1 MDYYLLTD
9 LAARVGYH
17 LALSGAETFRVEETI
32 HRIIGAYGI
41 ECETFSIPNCV
52 MVSLEAANGKPLMVM
67 KRVGFHGND
76 LESVE
81 KLNALSRRICA
92 ETPDPSVA
100 AQWLDETLKGRRHY
114 SVPVYYLGNFCAAA
128 GFCPVFGGTLRDSLF
143 AGLLGLIIGFVSR
156 QMDRRETNPFFST
169 IVEAF
174 AMAVPAYLAAGF
186 HLVDY
191 IDFVIIGTLMILV
204 PGLLI
209 TTSMRDIIYGDTNS
223 GINRIVQ
230 VLLSAFAIALGTAAA
245 WHVTTPIYGHAEAA
259 AALTYPL
266 WAQGIATFFACM
278 GFVILFNVH
287 DWGSVL
293 CALGSALTWIVY
305 LLCSR
310 AGFSIYSANF
320 FSEVVAAVYSEGMG
334 RWRKCPVTSYLV
346 ISSIPLLPGAG
357 IYYTMSIGLSG
368 SVQAALQKGLET
380 AGIAGSLAVGILLVS
395 TVFRAVNA
403 RRRRA
408 SAPGRE

>member
-32 HRIIGAYGI
+32 RRIIGAYGI
-41 ECETFSIPNCV
+41 ECEAFSIPNCV

-67 KRVGFHGND
+67 KRVDFHGND

-100 AQWLDETLKGRRHY
+100 AQWLDETLKG
-114 SVPVYYLGNFCAAA
+114 AAA
-128 GFCPVFGGTLRDSLF
+128 
-143 AGLLGLIIGFVSR
+143 LLGARLLPGQFLRRGRAFARCLAARCATACSRAFLASSSALVSR

-245 WHVTTPIYGHAEAA
+245 WRVTSGVYG
-259 AALTYPL
+259 LTVASGSASYPA
-266 WAQGIATFFACM
+266 WAQAVMIFVACTGFF
-278 GFVILFNVH
+278 ILFNVH
-287 DWGSVL
+287 DWGSIL
-293 CALGSALTWIVY
+293 CALGRRVHMDDVPAL
-305 LLCSR
+305 
-310 AGFSIYSANF
+310 
-320 FSEVVAAVYSEGMG
+320 
-334 RWRKCPVTSYLV
+334 P
-346 ISSIPLLPGAG
+346 
-357 IYYTMSIGLSG
+357 
-368 SVQAALQKGLET
+368 
-380 AGIAGSLAVGILLVS
+380 
-395 TVFRAVNA
+395 
-403 RRRRA
+403 
-408 SAPGRE
+408 

>member
-32 HRIIGAYGI
+32 RRIIGAYGI

-245 WHVTTPIYGHAEAA
+245 WHVTAPLYGHAETA
-259 AALTYPL
+259 AALIYPL
-266 WAQGIATFFACM
+266 WVQAIATFVACF

-287 DWGSVL
+287 DWGRIL

-305 LLCSR
+305 LLCIR
-310 AGFSIYSANF
+310 AGHTVYSANF
-320 FSEVVAAVYSEGMG
+320 FSEVVAAFYSEAMG

-368 SVQAALQKGLET
+368 AVQEALQKGLET

-395 TVFRAVNA
+395 TVFRVMNVRK
-403 RRRRA
+403 RRLT
-408 SAPGRE
+408 SGRT

>member
-32 HRIIGAYGI
+32 RRIIGAYGI
-41 ECETFSIPNCV
+41 ECEAFSIPNCV

-245 WHVTTPIYGHAEAA
+245 WHVTAPLYGHAEAA

-266 WAQGIATFFACM
+266 WVQAIATFVACF

-287 DWGSVL
+287 DWGRVL

-305 LLCSR
+305 LLCIR
-310 AGFSIYSANF
+310 AGHTVYSANF
-320 FSEVVAAVYSEGMG
+320 FSEVVAAFYSEAMG

-368 SVQAALQKGLET
+368 AVQEALQKGLET

-395 TVFRAVNA
+395 TVFRVMNVRK
-403 RRRRA
+403 RRLT
-408 SAPGRE
+408 SGRT

>member
-1 MDYYLLTD
+1 MRIFYGLLPFD
-9 LAARVGYH
+9 RSGRARRLSSG
-17 LALSGAETFRVEETI
+17 LSGAETFRVEETI
-32 HRIIGAYGI
+32 RRIIGAYGI
-41 ECETFSIPNCV
+41 ECEAFSIPNCV

-92 ETPDPSVA
+92 ETPDPSAA

-230 VLLSAFAIALGTAAA
+230 VLLSAFAIALGTAADLRIGYA
-245 WHVTTPIYGHAEAA
+245 GAYELWTIVAQIRKYHRLYPEAA
-259 AALTYPL
+259 FSFQLSELSRLGTGRDDLRRLYGLFHPL
-266 WAQGIATFFACM
+266 Q
-278 GFVILFNVH
+278 
-287 DWGSVL
+287 
-293 CALGSALTWIVY
+293 CARLG
-305 LLCSR
+305 
-310 AGFSIYSANF
+310 
-320 FSEVVAAVYSEGMG
+320 
-334 RWRKCPVTSYLV
+334 
-346 ISSIPLLPGAG
+346 
-357 IYYTMSIGLSG
+357 
-368 SVQAALQKGLET
+368 QH
-380 AGIAGSLAVGILLVS
+380 SL
-395 TVFRAVNA
+395 RA
-403 RRRRA
+403 RRRVHMDDVPA
-408 SAPGRE
+408 LP

>member
-32 HRIIGAYGI
+32 RRIIGAYGI

-245 WHVTTPIYGHAEAA
+245 WRVTSGVYGMTVASGSAS
-259 AALTYPL
+259 YPA
-266 WAQGIATFFACM
+266 WAQAVMIFVACTGFF
-278 GFVILFNVH
+278 ILFQKHQRSQKLRKHAATVDIPNQKHRCIDQFCQPHIDNIIRFQIDLCRASRPFHHNNV
-287 DWGSVL
+287 
-293 CALGSALTWIVY
+293 C
-305 LLCSR
+305 LL
-310 AGFSIYSANF
+310 FQL
-320 FSEVVAAVYSEGMG
+320 
-334 RWRKCPVTSYLV
+334 RK
-346 ISSIPLLPGAG
+346 
-357 IYYTMSIGLSG
+357 
-368 SVQAALQKGLET
+368 
-380 AGIAGSLAVGILLVS
+380 SLAD
-395 TVFRAVNA
+395 
-403 RRRRA
+403 RRNQLFLIRKIIPRPHI
-408 SAPGRE
+408 SEHLTLYDHL

>member
-32 HRIIGAYGI
+32 RRIIGAYGI
-41 ECETFSIPNCV
+41 ECEAFSIPNCV

-67 KRVGFHGND
+67 KRVDFHGND

-266 WAQGIATFFACM
+266 WAQGLATFVACL